1 MNYGIFLANKWQPN
15 LKMKKSIKY
24 IKMKKSLALLVLSL
38 AFWGFVQLN
47 AQNIDGVINGLK
59 TGNAATIAAN
69 APTNMLLTI
78 SDKSD
83 TYSSAQ
89 AQQIIKDFF
98 GKNAPKGFD
107 LKHKGDS
114 PNGRYA
120 IGTLATSNG
129 NYRVNIFMK
138 NEGGKEVIK
147 ELRFQLI
154 E

>member
-1 MNYGIFLANKWQPN
+1 
-15 LKMKKSIKY
+15 
-24 IKMKKSLALLVLSL
+24 MKKSLALLLVSL
-38 AFWGFVQLN
+38 AFWGFVHLN
-47 AQNIDGVINGLK
+47 AQNIDGVIGGLK
-59 TGNAATIAAN
+59 AGNAATITAN

-78 SDKSD
+78 ADKSN
-83 TYSSAQ
+83 TYSGAQ
-89 AQQIIKDFF
+89 AQQVLKDFF

-107 LKHKGDS
+107 LKHKGAS

-120 IGTLATSNG
+120 IGNLITANG